1 MSKVFAR
8 VLAAGSVLALVVA
21 CGSNGG
27 GTDAGAGDGSSDG
40 DNPFPTDGGTD
51 GPVIVYLDG
60 GPCVVGTTQCT
71 NCKDDDNDGLI
82 DWMDP
87 ECTGPLD
94 NDESSFG
101 TGIPGDNKDPCLQDC
116 FFDGNSGSG
125 DDGCKWN
132 LACDPQSPGAP
143 KCPYDPN
150 AKNCGD
156 PQSQAC
162 KNACMP
168 LTPNGCDCFG
178 CCEVK
183 TPDAGS
189 VFVKLGSTCTV
200 QNATDPTKCKTCMQ
214 VKDCLNPCDHCEL
227 CVGKPTLPPDCFPDA
242 GTDGGTGQSC
252 PNNQQSCSQNVPCPN
267 GFYCLTGCCIP
278 QVN

>member
-1 MSKVFAR
+1 MANNLGR
-8 VLAAGSVLALVVA
+8 ALAIGSVIALLVA
-21 CGSNGG
+21 CGSSGG
-27 GTDAGAGDGSSDG
+27 GVTDGGGDGTTDG
-40 DNPFPTDGGTD
+40 DNPFVTDGGMD
-51 GPVIVYLDG
+51 GPVVVYLDG
-60 GPCVVGTTQCT
+60 SGPCTVGTTQCT

-94 NDESSFG
+94 NDESSFA

-132 LACDPQSPGAP
+132 LACDPSSPGAP
-143 KCPYDPN
+143 KCPYNPN

-162 KNACMP
+162 KNACVP

-178 CCEVK
+178 CCEIK
-183 TPDAGS
+183 TADAGS
-189 VFVKLGSTCTV
+189 VFVKLDQTCTV
-200 QNATDPTKCKTCMQ
+200 QTATDPTKCKPCTQ
-214 VKDCLNPCDHCEL
+214 VPDCLNPCDRCEI
-227 CVGKPTLPPDCFPDA
+227 CVGKPTIPLDC
-242 GTDGGTGQSC
+242 DGGAQGC
-252 PNNQQSCSQNVPCPN
+252 PNNQQSCSQNVLCPN